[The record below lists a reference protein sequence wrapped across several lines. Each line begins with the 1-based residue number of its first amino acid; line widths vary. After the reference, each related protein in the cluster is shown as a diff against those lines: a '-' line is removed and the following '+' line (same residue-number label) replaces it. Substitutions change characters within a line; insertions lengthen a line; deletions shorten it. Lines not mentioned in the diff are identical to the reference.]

1 MKPFSNYNETQAFS
15 ERPALP
21 AGGYVAKIKKAQ
33 VRTYSGQNG
42 SFDKLEIAFDIAEG
56 EYKDFFANDLKSQ
69 SGEDKKWKGVLR
81 LYIPTD
87 DGSDRD
93 NTTKSI
99 FKGNIEA
106 VEDSNNGYHWDWEE
120 KNLTGKTVGILFR
133 NEEWEYD
140 GKHGW
145 KAQPFKFIAASK
157 VREGKFTL
165 PKDKPLKNSSVRP
178 QTKAPAGYE
187 EIVDDE
193 DVPF

>member
-1 MKPFSNYNETQAFS
+1 MKPFSNYNETQTFT
-15 ERPALP
+15 ERPTLP
-21 AGGYVAKIKKAQ
+21 VGGYIAKIKKAA
-33 VRTYSGQNG
+33 VRTYIDGEIE
-42 SFDKLEIAFDIAEG
+42 KLEIAFDIAEG
-56 EYKDFFANDLKSQ
+56 EYKDFFANDLKLQ
-69 SGEDKKWKGVLR
+69 TGEDKKWKGVLR

-120 KNLTGKTVGILFR
+120 KNLTGKTVGVLFR

-165 PKDKPLKNSSVRP
+165 PKDKPLKKSSVRP

-193 DVPF
+193 DCPF

>member
-1 MKPFSNYNETQAFS
+1 MKPFSNYENTQTYS
-15 ERPALP
+15 DRPSLP
-21 AGGYVAKIKKAQ
+21 AGGYVAKIKKAV
-33 VRTYSGQNG
+33 VRTYKGQSGD
-42 SFDKLEIAFDIAEG
+42 FEKLEIAFDISEG

-106 VEDSNNGYHWDWEE
+106 VEDSNSGYHWDWEE
-120 KNLTGKTVGILFR
+120 KSLAGKTVGVIFR
-133 NEEWEYD
+133 NEEWEFND
-140 GKHGW
+140 KRGW
-145 KAQPFKFIAASK
+145 KAQPFKFISASK

-165 PKDKPLKNSSVRP
+165 PKDKPLNNSAATP
-178 QTKAPAGYE
+178 QTKLPAGV
-187 EIVDDE
+187 EIIDDE
-193 DVPF
+193 DLPF

>member
-1 MKPFSNYNETQAFS
+1 M
-15 ERPALP
+15 
-21 AGGYVAKIKKAQ
+21 
-33 VRTYSGQNG
+33 RTYSGQNG

-106 VEDSNNGYHWDWEE
+106 VEDSNANYHWDWEE
-120 KNLTGKTVGILFR
+120 KNLTGKTVGVLFR
-133 NEEWEYD
+133 NEEWKYD

-193 DVPF
+193 DCPF

>member
-1 MKPFSNYNETQAFS
+1 MKPFSNYNETQVFS
-15 ERPALP
+15 EKPALP
-21 AGGYVAKIKKAQ
+21 VGGYVAKIKKAQ

-56 EYKDFFANDLKSQ
+56 EYKDFFATDLKSQ

-120 KNLTGKTVGILFR
+120 KNLTGKTVGVLFR

>member
-1 MKPFSNYNETQAFS
+1 MKPFSNYNETQTFS

-21 AGGYVAKIKKAQ
+21 VSGYVATIKKAQ

-56 EYKDFFANDLKSQ
+56 EYKDFFATDLKSQ

-120 KNLTGKTVGILFR
+120 KNLTGKTVGVLFR